1 MALVSQNP
9 VLFSGSLR
17 YNIEYGL
24 EDCPIEKVKEA
35 AKRVNADRFIS
46 ELEEEYDT
54 GTDSI
59 QNVLKINIHE
69 GALDFSSC

>member
-24 EDCPIEKVKEA
+24 NDCTLERVKEA
-35 AKRVNADRFIS
+35 AKKANADHFIS
-46 ELEEEYDT
+46 ELKNKYDT
-54 GTDSI
+54 GTEVWKDI
-59 QNVLKINIHE
+59 
-69 GALDFSSC
+69 

>member
-24 EDCPIEKVKEA
+24 NDCTFENVEEA
-35 AKRVNADRFIS
+35 AKRTNADGFIS
-46 ELEEEYDT
+46 DLENGYDT
-54 GTDSI
+54 GEELMMTFTVRWS
-59 QNVLKINIHE
+59 
-69 GALDFSSC
+69 

>member
-24 EDCPIEKVKEA
+24 KECTIEKVKEA
-35 AKRVNADRFIS
+35 AKKAKAHDFIS
-46 ELEEEYDT
+46 ELENEYDT
-54 GTDSI
+54 GTEVGTTLCHQS
-59 QNVLKINIHE
+59 LFCYKTH
-69 GALDFSSC
+69 

>member
-24 EDCPIEKVKEA
+24 KDCSHEKLKET
-35 AKRVNADRFIS
+35 AKRANADEYIS
-46 ELEEEYDT
+46 ELENGYDT
-54 GTDSI
+54 GIELHTM
-59 QNVLKINIHE
+59 NI
-69 GALDFSSC
+69 